1 MVDFVTVTGD
11 QMQQETTDS
20 ATIRSYRPDDQKD
33 VSRLYLEGLL
43 AGQIAP
49 DDTGADIENIAE
61 AYFSNER
68 SHLWVATIND
78 RTVGMI
84 AVAQE
89 PGHAAEIRRLR
100 VDRAYQATS
109 IAAELVETAL
119 RHCQTHGYL
128 KVVFDTRI
136 DPHSGP
142 DAIVEVFDRF
152 GFQHTRTKATAD
164 KELHEF
170 YLDLYRQ
177 RGPEADS
184 S

>member
-1 MVDFVTVTGD
+1 MTGD
-11 QMQQETTDS
+11 QMQQETMDS
-20 ATIRSYRPDDQKD
+20 KTIRSYRPNDQKD
-33 VSRLYLEGLL
+33 VSRLYIEGLL

-49 DDTGADIENIAE
+49 NDTGEDIENVAE
-61 AYFSNER
+61 AYFGNER

-89 PGHAAEIRRLR
+89 SGHTAEIRRLR
-100 VDRAYQATS
+100 VDRVYQPTS
-109 IAAELVETAL
+109 IAAELVETAI
-119 RHCQTHGYL
+119 RHCQAHGYL

-136 DPHSGP
+136 DPQSGS

-152 GFQHTRTKATAD
+152 GFQHTRTKTTAD

-177 RGPEADS
+177 RGSEADS
-184 S
+184 L